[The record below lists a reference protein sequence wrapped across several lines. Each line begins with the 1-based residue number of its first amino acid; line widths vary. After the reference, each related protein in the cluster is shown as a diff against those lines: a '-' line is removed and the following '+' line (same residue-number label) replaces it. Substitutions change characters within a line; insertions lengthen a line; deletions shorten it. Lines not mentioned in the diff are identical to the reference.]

1 MSKATK
7 APIVP
12 GLLSV
17 AGFDPSSG
25 AGISQDLDV
34 FFSCGFHGLAVPTA
48 WVVQG
53 MHGVRDVAPVPEEA
67 LGAMLETLR
76 EEHGIAGIKIG
87 VVPEAGQARRLGMFL
102 AEPGIKGRVP
112 VVVDPVM
119 AAKNG
124 VRLTSDETL
133 RVLKAEVFPKTT
145 VLTPNLK
152 EAALLAGSRSLAQSE
167 MEACAQ
173 SLSEQFG
180 LAVVI
185 KGGHLLGPARDVFVG
200 DGEMSVYERPRLPLE
215 IHGTGCTLSALL
227 CVFLARGYRPKEAFL
242 AAEAEMDELLDE
254 LYQPEAAPS
263 APTETSGYQYLSMSL
278 RQAWMAERQR
288 VLVRL
293 ERAGERLCQL
303 NPVELVPAVQMNLA
317 YALPWA
323 EEPQEV
329 AAFPG
334 RIGVYAGR
342 LWFKGGPAFGASS
355 HVARLVLTCMQRYPE
370 IRSCVVLRCTEDLVE
385 AASAAGLRTQAV
397 ERATEPPEDK
407 AVEGRSLDY
416 LMGRALDRAAEVPD
430 AIYDWGEVGKEP
442 IFRLLGRD
450 PGEVLAKL
458 GKLIDAQKQ
467 GGGEP

>member
-87 VVPEAGQARRLGMFL
+87 VVPRPGQARRLGMFL

-263 APTETSGYQYLSMSL
+263 ASKETSGCQYLSMSL
-278 RQAWMAERQR
+278 RQAGTAERQR

-317 YALPWA
+317 YALPGA

-355 HVARLVLTCMQRYPE
+355 HVARLIVTMMRHHPQL
-370 IRSCVVLRCTEDLVE
+370 RSCVNLRHREDIL
-385 AASAAGLRTQAV
+385 AKARAAGFAVAEADRTS
-397 ERATEPPEDK
+397 EPPE
-407 AVEGRSLDY
+407 VRRIEGRSLDF
-416 LMGRALDRAAEVPD
+416 LVEQVLASRAQAPD
-430 AIYDWGEVGKEP
+430 IIYDEGAVGKEP
-442 IFRLLGRD
+442 LIRLFGRT
-450 PGEVLAKL
+450 PAEVIEKM
-458 GKLIDAQKQ
+458 KVVR
-467 GGGEP
+467 P